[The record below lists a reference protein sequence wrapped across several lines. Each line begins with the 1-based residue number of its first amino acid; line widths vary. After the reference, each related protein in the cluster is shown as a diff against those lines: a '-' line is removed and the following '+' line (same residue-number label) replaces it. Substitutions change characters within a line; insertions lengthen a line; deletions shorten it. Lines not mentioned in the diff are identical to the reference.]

1 MPKMY
6 DCQIIGSG
14 PAGMCMLV
22 ALENEIA
29 KASSAK
35 SKAKLRAL
43 QKNLIMLEADTQPGG
58 QLGRYCINANTDAL
72 EIVSGI
78 ADNTAFS
85 AIRNDYLKHIKAD
98 QTLISLREV
107 HDLVLEPLA
116 DKVQQLLG
124 DRLLLNSGVVLINKD
139 EQGFHCIDQTG
150 KLLASSRHLVIAC
163 GGSEPILPQLL
174 AFQEKTMVATQ
185 FLKLE
190 SVDQLPCVDGDIVI
204 IGASHSGF
212 SCAWRLLNDPLFKG
226 MFNRESKGFGKGA
239 GKARKIQICHRG
251 QTIKMRANR
260 EFAAMQQMPYQD
272 PEDVCV
278 DTELVYRH
286 AGLRKDAKNLYL
298 EINNQREPRAELVT
312 ISNIENE
319 HKRLESAGLIIQCCG
334 FSANFPP
341 LNIDGKATELAM
353 QSDQGKL
360 HRTSDGKVI
369 DGLFGIGLGVNT
381 IPAAEF
387 RGEASFTGSVNSLQ
401 IYPMLSAVDIIEQIL
416 QD

>member
-29 KASSAK
+29 KTSSAK

-43 QKNLIMLEADTQPGG
+43 QNNLIMLEAVAQLGG
-58 QLGRYCINANTDAL
+58 QLGRYCINANSDAL

-78 ADNTAFS
+78 AENTAFS
-85 AIRNDYLKHIKAD
+85 TIRNDYLKHIKVD
-98 QTLISLREV
+98 QTLISLAQV
-107 HDLVLEPLA
+107 NDLVLKPLA

-124 DRLLLNSGVVLINKD
+124 ERLLLNSGVALINKD

-150 KLLASSRHLVIAC
+150 QLLASSRHLVIAC

-174 AFQEKTMVATQ
+174 AYQEKTMVATQ

-190 SVDQLPCVDGDIVI
+190 SVDQLPCIDGDIVI

-212 SCAWRLLNDPLFKG
+212 SCAWRLLNDPLFTG
-226 MFNRESKGFGKGA
+226 MFNREVKGSNRGA
-239 GKARKIQICHRG
+239 GNDRKIQICHRG
-251 QTIKMRANR
+251 ETIKMRANR
-260 EFAAMQQMPYQD
+260 EFAALHEMPYQD

-298 EINNQREPRAELVT
+298 DISNQCEPRAELVT
-312 ISNIENE
+312 ISSIESE

-341 LNIDGKATELAM
+341 LNIDGKATELSM
-353 QSDQGKL
+353 QSDQGEL
-360 HRTSDGKVI
+360 HSASEGEVI
-369 DGLFGIGLGVNT
+369 DGLFGIGLGVN
-381 IPAAEF
+381 IKPAAEF

-401 IYPMLSAVDIIEQIL
+401 IYPMSSAVNIIEKIL

>member
-35 SKAKLRAL
+35 NKAKLRAL

-107 HDLVLEPLA
+107 NDLVLEPLA
-116 DKVQQLLG
+116 DKIQQLLG
-124 DRLLLNSGVVLINKD
+124 DRLLLNSGVALINKD

-150 KLLASSRHLVIAC
+150 QLLASSRHLVIAC
-163 GGSEPILPQLL
+163 GGSEPKLPQLL
-174 AFQEKTMVATQ
+174 AFPEKTMVATQ

-190 SVDQLPCVDGDIVI
+190 NVDQLPCVDGDIVI

-226 MFNRESKGFGKGA
+226 MFNREHKGFDKGA
-239 GKARKIQICHRG
+239 GKDRKIQICHRG

-319 HKRLESAGLIIQCCG
+319 HERLESAGLIIQCCG

-341 LNIDGKATELAM
+341 LNIEGKATELAM
-353 QSDQGKL
+353 QSDQGEL

-369 DGLFGIGLGVNT
+369 DGLFGIGLGVNIT
-381 IPAAEF
+381 PAAEF